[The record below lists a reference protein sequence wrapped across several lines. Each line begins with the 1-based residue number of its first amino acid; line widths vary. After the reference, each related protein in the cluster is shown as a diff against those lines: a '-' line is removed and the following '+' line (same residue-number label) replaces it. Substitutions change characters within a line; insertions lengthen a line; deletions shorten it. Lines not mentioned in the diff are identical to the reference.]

1 MFNNIINK
9 TRAQT
14 TEDTKQYAGLSG
26 LTFKG
31 RYTRHKRFIN
41 NYKYRFKT
49 TLSKYIWELKDK
61 NLDFNI
67 KWEILAR
74 TKNKFD
80 LKNGC
85 TLCNMEKNE
94 IAKLNQEIAL
104 NKRNELFGSC
114 CHFTNCYFKKP

>member
-1 MFNNIINK
+1 MGNFSTN
-9 TRAQT
+9 
-14 TEDTKQYAGLSG
+14 
-26 LTFKG
+26 
-31 RYTRHKRFIN
+31 
-41 NYKYRFKT
+41 
-49 TLSKYIWELKDK
+49 
-61 NLDFNI
+61 
-67 KWEILAR
+67 
-74 TKNKFD
+74 KNKFD